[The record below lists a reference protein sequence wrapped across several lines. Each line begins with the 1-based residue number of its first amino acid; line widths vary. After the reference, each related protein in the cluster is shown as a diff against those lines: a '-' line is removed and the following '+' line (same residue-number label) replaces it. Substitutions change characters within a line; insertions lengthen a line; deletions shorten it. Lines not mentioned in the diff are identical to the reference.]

1 MTWSTCSKKF
11 EKEIIPSTFS
21 RKVATNKRLKLDY
34 IELPLLFSHGHSGL
48 QLWHDKPF
56 SKIFTLK
63 YSIIVLFLEFSNV
76 FCCCLSAIK
85 PLLSLS

>member
-48 QLWHDKPF
+48 QL
-56 SKIFTLK
+56 
-63 YSIIVLFLEFSNV
+63 
-76 FCCCLSAIK
+76 
-85 PLLSLS
+85 